1 MRKFAVLAAA
11 LLMLGAVGLA
21 QMEPK
26 PLAAPNTEFYIGYA
40 YQYTNPDEPEVGNTH
55 LNGVAFETSHYF
67 KKWDLGV
74 TVDLAH
80 QANSHVDQTGIK
92 YSRTSFMIGPTYR
105 IHRIGFWTA
114 NVHALVGAD
123 NSTFTLPETS
133 TTYSFKDSALAVM
146 AGATVDGN
154 LSRHLG
160 IRLAQ
165 VDYVITDHYSS
176 IQSGLRY
183 TGGIVIR
190 F

>member
-1 MRKFAVLAAA
+1 
-11 LLMLGAVGLA
+11 
-21 QMEPK
+21 
-26 PLAAPNTEFYIGYA
+26 
-40 YQYTNPDEPEVGNTH
+40 
-55 LNGVAFETSHYF
+55 
-67 KKWDLGV
+67 
-74 TVDLAH
+74 
-80 QANSHVDQTGIK
+80 
-92 YSRTSFMIGPTYR
+92 MIGPTYR
-105 IHRIGFWTA
+105 IHRVGFWTA

-133 TTYSFKDSALAVM
+133 TTYSFKDSALAVA

-176 IQSGLRY
+176 IQSGFRY
-183 TGGIVIR
+183 TGGVVIR